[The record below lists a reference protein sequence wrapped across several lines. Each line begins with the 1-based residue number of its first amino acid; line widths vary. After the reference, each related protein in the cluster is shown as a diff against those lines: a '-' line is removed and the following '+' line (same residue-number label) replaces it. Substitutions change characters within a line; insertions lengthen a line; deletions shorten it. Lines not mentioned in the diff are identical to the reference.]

1 MADYIVV
8 NVFGKQLNSQVK
20 VRLHYETNG
29 DFIIQSAVH
38 GPGRHINK
46 SDLAKYSPGAKLE
59 VRYGKNGEKVMI
71 I

>member
-1 MADYIVV
+1 MTEYIVV
-8 NVFGKQLNSQVK
+8 SVFGKQLNSQSK
-20 VRLHYETNG
+20 VREHYEANK
-29 DFIIQSAVH
+29 DFNIQSAPH

-46 SDLAKYSPGAKLE
+46 SDIAKYSPGAKLE